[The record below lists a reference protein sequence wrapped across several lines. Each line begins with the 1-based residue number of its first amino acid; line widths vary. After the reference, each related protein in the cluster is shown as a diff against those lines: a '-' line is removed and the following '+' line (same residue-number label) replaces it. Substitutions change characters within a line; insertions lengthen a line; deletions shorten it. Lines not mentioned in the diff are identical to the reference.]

1 MKFRMAHTMENA
13 ACEPRAARVAGFAPI
28 ARPDARVL
36 VLGSMPGV
44 ASLRAQQYYGHP
56 RNGFWP
62 IMAELL
68 GFDAQSPY
76 AQRVLALQAHGVAVW
91 DVLASCER
99 PGSLDAAIA
108 PDSVIPNDFAEFF
121 RQHAAITRI
130 GFNGAAAASL
140 FQRHV
145 APQVALGP
153 AVQRIRLPSTSPAHA
168 GMTIGDKRKA
178 WQVLVAEAGAP
189 RKRLP

>member
-1 MKFRMAHTMENA
+1 VTADAHI
-13 ACEPRAARVAGFAPI
+13 ARVRSFAPI

-62 IMAELL
+62 IVADLF
-68 GFDAQSPY
+68 GFDAQWPY
-76 AQRVLALQAHGVAVW
+76 TQRVLALQTQGVALW

-99 PGSLDAAIA
+99 PGSLDSAIA
-108 PDSVIPNDFAEFF
+108 PASVVPNEFAEFF
-121 RQHAAITRI
+121 RQHPAITRVC
-130 GFNGAAAASL
+130 FNGAAAATL

-145 APQVALGP
+145 APHVALAP
-153 AVQRIRLPSTSPAHA
+153 QVQLFRLPSTSPAHA
-168 GMTIGDKRKA
+168 GMRLADKLRA
-178 WQVLVAEAGAP
+178 WQVLVADTGTP
-189 RKRLP
+189 KRSA